1 MIRIQKIILP
11 ILFYYAED
19 IIETKIL
26 SILLF
31 YYNRYLVEIVENRN
45 MKKEIIIFP

>member
-11 ILFYYAED
+11 ILFYYTED

-26 SILLF
+26 SILLV

-45 MKKEIIIFP
+45 MKKEIIIFL